1 MIPIYRTD
9 GEWMAAYNEGHL
21 FTREGEW
28 LGFLVGREVF
38 NPAGQY
44 VGFLSD
50 DQRLLRQRTV
60 RRPPANR
67 TPPPVPPRPV
77 LPSVAPLA
85 PLLRALP
92 YQIVDVFE
100 DQPDRFKYVADSKP
114 DMD

>member
-1 MIPIYRTD
+1 MIPIYRSD
-9 GEWMAAYNEGHL
+9 GEWVAAYLDGQL

-38 NPAGQY
+38 DVEGHY
-44 VGFLSD
+44 LGFLSD

-60 RRPPANR
+60 RRPPARR
-67 TPPPVPPRPV
+67 TPPTAPMRPK
-77 LPSVAPLA
+77 LPSTAPLA

-100 DQPDRFKYVADSKP
+100 DQAERFKYVADNKP
-114 DMD
+114 DME